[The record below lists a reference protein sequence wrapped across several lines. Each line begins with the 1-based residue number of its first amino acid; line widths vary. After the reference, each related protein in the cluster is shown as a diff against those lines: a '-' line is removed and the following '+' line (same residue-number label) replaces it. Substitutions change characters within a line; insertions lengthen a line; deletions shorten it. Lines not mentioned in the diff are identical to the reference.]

1 MKLYNVSVGSLILR
15 FHIFTALIVTL
26 GFLGYLYVG
35 IVIGMILFLA
45 SIMGMQFGK
54 DAKEK
59 KSTSSLPLSL
69 KEIHLPAHRYNLWHQ
84 RHHWTAHL

>member
-35 IVIGMILFLA
+35 IVIGMTLFLA
-45 SIMGMQFGK
+45 TIMGMQFGK
-54 DAKEK
+54 DSKEK
-59 KSTSSLPLSL
+59 KSIASLPFSL
-69 KEIHLPAHRYNLWHQ
+69 KEVHLPAHRYNLWHQ
-84 RHHWTAHL
+84 RHHWTAHS